1 MRDILITFL
10 VILGCF
16 YTLRKAYIG
25 ILLWS
30 WLSYMNPHRLAYG
43 YAYDMPFAQITAITL
58 LFSMIFSR
66 ETRKPPFNNLT
77 LTWVIFV
84 LFMGLSTIFAY
95 FPDAALEQYIKIIK
109 IQFVTFL
116 TLLLITDLKKLN
128 HLIWVIVLSIG
139 FFSIKGGA
147 FTLLTGG
154 SYRVWGPPDSFIEDN
169 NSLAVA
175 VLMAIPLM
183 IYLYQISS
191 HKMTK
196 MGLAAGSVLSLFTII
211 GSQSRGAFLAI
222 AVVGFA
228 YWIKSKHKML
238 TGLFIAMLGI
248 GLLAF
253 APESWYARMDSI
265 RDYQEDGSALGRLNA
280 WIYAYNVANDNLL
293 GAGLNSWNLKTFF
306 IYAPNPTDVHAAH
319 SIYFS
324 VLADHGWIGLFL
336 FLVIFYLSWKKLRLL
351 TKNTDDNPDFYE
363 MNLLARKLQISF
375 IAYFVGGAFLSLS
388 YFDLPWHMVSFVVI
402 LNRIFDEQ
410 RHAMTESQ
418 AQVTP
423 SFI

>member
-1 MRDILITFL
+1 
-10 VILGCF
+10 
-16 YTLRKAYIG
+16 
-25 ILLWS
+25 
-30 WLSYMNPHRLAYG
+30 
-43 YAYDMPFAQITAITL
+43 
-58 LFSMIFSR
+58 MIFSR
-66 ETRKPPFNNLT
+66 ETRKIPFNNLT
-77 LTWVIFV
+77 VTWIIFV

-95 FPDAALEQYIKIIK
+95 FPDAAIEQYIKIIK
-109 IQFVTFL
+109 IQFVAFL
-116 TLLLITDLKKLN
+116 TLSLITDIKKLN
-128 HLIWVIVLSIG
+128 HLIWIIALSIG
-139 FFSIKGGA
+139 FFSVKGGA

-154 SYRVWGPPDSFIEDN
+154 AYKVWGPPDSFIEDN

-175 VLMAIPLM
+175 VLMTIPLM
-183 IYLYQISS
+183 VYLYQISS
-191 HKMTK
+191 HKLIR

-222 AVVGFA
+222 AAVGFS

-238 TGLFIAMLGI
+238 TGLIIAILSI

-253 APESWYARMDSI
+253 APESWYTRMDSI
-265 RDYQEDGSALGRLNA
+265 QNYQEDESALGRLNA

-293 GAGLNSWNLKTFF
+293 GAGLNSWNLRTFL

-336 FLVIFYLSWKKLRLL
+336 FLLIFYLSWKKLKLL
-351 TKNTDDNPDFYE
+351 TKKTENDPDFYE
-363 MNLLARKLQISF
+363 MNLLAKKLQISF

-410 RHAMTESQ
+410 QKVTTESQ
-418 AQVTP
+418 TKLTP
-423 SFI
+423 SSI

>member
-1 MRDILITFL
+1 MRDLLITFL
-10 VILGCF
+10 VLIGCI
-16 YTLRKAYIG
+16 YTIRRPYLG

-43 YAYDMPFAQITAITL
+43 YAYDMPFAQITAIIL
-58 LFSMIFSR
+58 IFSMIFSR
-66 ETRKPPFNNLT
+66 ETRKIPFNNLT
-77 LTWVIFV
+77 VTWIIFV

-95 FPDAALEQYIKIIK
+95 FPDAAIEQYIKIIK
-109 IQFVTFL
+109 IQFVAFL
-116 TLLLITDLKKLN
+116 TLSLITDIKKLN
-128 HLIWVIVLSIG
+128 HLIWIIALSIG
-139 FFSIKGGA
+139 FFSVKGGA

-154 SYRVWGPPDSFIEDN
+154 AYKVWGPPDSFIEDN

-175 VLMAIPLM
+175 VLMTIPLM
-183 IYLYQISS
+183 VYLYQISS
-191 HKMTK
+191 HKLIR

-222 AVVGFA
+222 AAVGFS

-238 TGLFIAMLGI
+238 TGLIIAILSI

-253 APESWYARMDSI
+253 APESWYTRMDSI
-265 RDYQEDGSALGRLNA
+265 QNYQEDESALGRLNA

-293 GAGLNSWNLKTFF
+293 GAGLNSWNLRTFL

-336 FLVIFYLSWKKLRLL
+336 FLLIFYLSWKKLKLL
-351 TKNTDDNPDFYE
+351 TKKTENDPDFYE
-363 MNLLARKLQISF
+363 MNLLAKKLQISF

-410 RHAMTESQ
+410 QKVTTESQ
-418 AQVTP
+418 TKLTP
-423 SFI
+423 SSI